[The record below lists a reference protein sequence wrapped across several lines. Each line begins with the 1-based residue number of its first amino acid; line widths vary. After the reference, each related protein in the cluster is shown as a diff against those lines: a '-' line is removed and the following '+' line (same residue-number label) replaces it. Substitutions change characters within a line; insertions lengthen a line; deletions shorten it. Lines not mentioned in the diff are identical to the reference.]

1 MIKRAK
7 QINFTLLISFL
18 FASLYFAIFSS
29 AAFIYIPVI
38 LILSALLKFH
48 NLNPKTYREI
58 NKFINKKNILFT
70 TDNDSTIS
78 FDNINETTKKQHRYT
93 NTEEKIMRRTNYENI
108 VNNKHTKNEKTTPS
122 FLVQII
128 KFDVIKIKNKYLS
141 SVLFSQI
148 M

>member
-1 MIKRAK
+1 MFSKSKVFFKPTVR
-7 QINFTLLISFL
+7 LLISK
-18 FASLYFAIFSS
+18 I
-29 AAFIYIPVI
+29 
-38 LILSALLKFH
+38 K
-48 NLNPKTYREI
+48 KRI
-58 NKFINKKNILFT
+58 NTIKMKKIKFINLIFKENF
-70 TDNDSTIS
+70 
-78 FDNINETTKKQHRYT
+78 
-93 NTEEKIMRRTNYENI
+93 ENI